1 MKLLISVLLCS
12 LVSADIGQLEEG
24 FRKHNI
30 VPQLVSAAPKHIL
43 EIVYPNNA
51 KVSLGNELTP
61 ISVKDEP
68 TVTWDAELAGTY
80 TLIMSDPDAASAKGF
95 LHWLVVNIQGSDI
108 HSGKVLA
115 EYIGSGPPLGTG
127 LHRYIFYVF
136 KQSGYIDFTEPY
148 SSNTSAEGRRGFST
162 QNFADKYK
170 LGSPLAGNFYLAQ
183 YDDYVPILHRQFMP
197 ASPKP
202 VTVPEYIETTTSALT
217 TRTHDFSTDT
227 PLPHHHEIK
236 AAYVSEDAVVHS
248 KVQDLPETSTATVRN
263 DASVTTINVA
273 PSTSNTEQTVY
284 ITPAPAYHNP
294 SQTTLNSVPVHEI
307 KAIYVDNDSVVH
319 TKVDSV
325 EHLSSEPSTVVE
337 VTTQPIP
344 HNDKI
349 KAVFVDKDSIVHT
362 KVENVEHLNDQPST
376 VVEVTTQPI
385 PHDDKIKSVFVD
397 KDSIVLTKVESA
409 EYLNDQPSTV
419 VEVTTQPIPHDDKIK
434 AVFVDKDSI
443 VHTKVE
449 SVDHLNDQPS
459 TVVEVTTQPIPHDDK
474 IKAVFVD
481 KDSIVHTKVESVDH
495 LSGEPLAES
504 SDESLIT
511 ESPIPH
517 DGYIKAVYKLNDSVV
532 HSKVLNE
539 DEILHHMT
547 MDFDTTEPAIPHD
560 GLVRAAYIDK
570 DSVVHSETHT
580 EEDLKQAAA
589 KIEDKVDS
597 KVIAKQDVGKTAEA
611 QQISTPSN
619 DAPKTEHIST
629 LSNAP
634 ESIPTPTVHDVGH
647 TSQSTPSQSSTEHT
661 VSPHEVHSEH
671 SPSTP
676 EGKVSPTVITP
687 VHDAIEIHSVG
698 DSSDTV
704 TPKEEIV
711 VIRAINTSI
720 PSQETEHTH
729 ESVPLGGS
737 TLSDTLAHSTIPAE
751 HSGSTTPSYEDA
763 KTDASTS
770 TPPVYETHTSI
781 TIATGSVDK
790 GEPKHDSAV

>member
-43 EIVYPNNA
+43 EIVYPNNS

-61 ISVKDEP
+61 TSVKDEP
-68 TVTWDAELAGTY
+68 TVTWDAEPAGTY

-202 VTVPEYIETTTSALT
+202 VTVPEYIETTTSVLT

-248 KVQDLPETSTATVRN
+248 KVQDVPETSTATVRN

-294 SQTTLNSVPVHEI
+294 SQTTLSSVPVHEI

-344 HNDKI
+344 HDDKI

-362 KVENVEHLNDQPST
+362 KVENVEH
-376 VVEVTTQPI
+376 
-385 PHDDKIKSVFVD
+385 
-397 KDSIVLTKVESA
+397 
-409 EYLNDQPSTV
+409 LNDQPSTV

-495 LSGEPLAES
+495 LTGEPLAES

-517 DGYIKAVYKLNDSVV
+517 DGYIKAVYKLNDS
-532 HSKVLNE
+532 VLNE

-611 QQISTPSN
+611 QQLSTPSN
-619 DAPKTEHIST
+619 DAPKTEHIIST
-629 LSNAP
+629 PSNAP

-687 VHDAIEIHSVG
+687 VHDAIEIQSLG

-711 VIRAINTSI
+711 VIRAISTSV
-720 PSQETEHTH
+720 PSQESTEHTH
-729 ESVPLGGS
+729 ESVPSGGS
-737 TLSDTLAHSTIPAE
+737 TLSDTVAHSTIPAE

-781 TIATGSVDK
+781 SIATGSVDK